1 MQTYK
6 ISQAISGE
14 EFKFPPIIGL
24 TGHKGVGKSTLA
36 NALGG
41 EIISFATPIKKM
53 LEVIIPKRYIYED
66 KEDQIIGFPE
76 GVTGRKCLQSLGTE
90 WGRAMYSDIW
100 INFAEIEIV
109 EHQDEAKRQQLS
121 GRIII
126 DDVRFENE
134 CRMIRRLKG
143 EVWRVIRNGVGNND
157 QHISE
162 AGLPD
167 ELISKQIVI

>member
-36 NALGG
+36 NAIGG
-41 EIISFATPIKKM
+41 RIISFATPIKKM
-53 LEVIIPKRYIYED
+53 LEVIMPKRYIYED
-66 KEDQIIGFPE
+66 KEKQIVGFPE
-76 GVTGRKCLQSLGTE
+76 GVTGRTCLQSLGTE

-100 INFAEIEIV
+100 VNFAEIEIAA
-109 EHQDEAKRQQLS
+109 HQKESAASQLS
-121 GRIII
+121 GRIVI

-134 CRMIRRLKG
+134 CTMIKRLNG
-143 EVWRVIRNGVGNND
+143 EIWRVIRDGVENND

-162 AGLPD
+162 AGIRD
-167 ELISKQIVI
+167 ELVDKQILV

>member
-1 MQTYK
+1 
-6 ISQAISGE
+6 
-14 EFKFPPIIGL
+14 
-24 TGHKGVGKSTLA
+24 
-36 NALGG
+36 
-41 EIISFATPIKKM
+41 
-53 LEVIIPKRYIYED
+53 
-66 KEDQIIGFPE
+66 
-76 GVTGRKCLQSLGTE
+76 
-90 WGRAMYSDIW
+90 MYSDIW